1 MFQRVAPIALIACLV
16 TPLAAQAPPGMKMRV
31 DRSTDAQDP
40 DNNPQVKVVTAG
52 KGFRVTGGPATVLW
66 NPANTVTGN
75 YTVRATFHLMEP
87 SNHLNYYGIVFG
99 GSALDGA
106 AQVYTYFMVAQDGTF
121 LLKGRSGENTPTLQ
135 KNTKHASIKTPDAKG
150 QSVNTL
156 EVRVAGDT
164 ISYVVNDMVV
174 HTTPKS
180 AVKTDG
186 IVGVRINH
194 VLDVTVESFEVKKG

>member
-31 DRSTDAQDP
+31 DASTDATDP

-66 NPANTVTGN
+66 NPANTVAGN
-75 YTVRATFHLMEP
+75 YTVRATFHLMQP
-87 SNHLNYYGIVFG
+87 SNHTNYYGIVIG
-99 GSALDGA
+99 GSALEGA
-106 AQVYTYFMVAQDGTF
+106 AQAYTYFVVAQDGTF
-121 LLKGRSGENTPTLQ
+121 LLKGRSGAATPTIQ
-135 KNTKHASIKTPDAKG
+135 AKTKNAAVKTPDASG

-164 ISYVVNDMVV
+164 VSYVVNDMVV